1 LPHLLLFSTW
11 MGALQ
16 TARMLADLVE
26 EDDPY
31 TGLHCRDVVR
41 LSLAVAHELRVGE
54 DVRQDVELGALLH
67 DVGKLGVPKS
77 IVRKAGPLSEPE
89 RILMRRHTVHG
100 ERMLL
105 REAELSHIAAIVRAS
120 HERWDGDGYPDGLA
134 GETIPL
140 ASRII
145 AACDAFDA
153 MTTNRPYRRARSL
166 DDARAEM
173 IACAGTQFDALVVS
187 ALLVVVDDGIVFAR
201 SA

>member
-1 LPHLLLFSTW
+1 

-41 LSLAVAHELRVGE
+41 LAVAVAAEMRVSE
-54 DVRQDVELGALLH
+54 DVRHDVELGALLH

-77 IVRKAGPLSEPE
+77 IVRKAGPLTEPE
-89 RILMRRHTVHG
+89 RTLMRRHTVHG

-105 REAELSHIAAIVRAS
+105 RDAELAHIAEIVRAS

-134 GETIPL
+134 GERIPL

-145 AACDAFDA
+145 AAADAFDA

-166 DDARAEM
+166 EDARAEM
-173 IACAGTQFDALVVS
+173 IACAGTQFDPLVVT
-187 ALLVVVDDGIVFAR
+187 ALLVAVDDGIVFAR

>member
-1 LPHLLLFSTW
+1 MS
-11 MGALQ
+11 ALQ

-41 LSLAVAHELRVGE
+41 LAVAVAGEMRVSDE
-54 DVRQDVELGALLH
+54 VRFDVELGALLH
-67 DVGKLGVPKS
+67 DVGKLGVPKA
-77 IVRKAGPLSEPE
+77 IVRKAGPLTEPE

-105 REAELSHIAAIVRAS
+105 RDAELSHIAAIVRAS
-120 HERWDGDGYPDGLA
+120 HERWDGEGYPDGLA

-145 AACDAFDA
+145 AAADAFDA

-166 DDARAEM
+166 EDARAEM
-173 IACAGTQFDALVVS
+173 IACAGSQFDPLVVT
-187 ALLVVVDDGIVFAR
+187 ALLVAVDDGVVFAR